1 MSSFARRLFFNAV
14 PFGAMTAVVSMA
26 IFGDHGLIRRH
37 SLKVQQAEVAARIEA
52 LRRENAELERELT
65 ILNTREIGL
74 RRMAAEELMMAPPGS
89 TIYRF
94 STADQGR

>member
-14 PFGAMTAVVSMA
+14 PFGIMAAVVCLA

-37 SLKVQQAEVAARIEA
+37 YLKAQQVEVAARIDT
-52 LRRENAELERELT
+52 LKRENAELERKLT
-65 ILNTREIGL
+65 ILDTQEIGL
-74 RRMAAEELMMAPPGS
+74 RRMAAEEMMMAPEGS

-94 STADQGR
+94 SSSR